1 MEHNISKDDE
11 RRRKQREKAYKKTCD
26 EYLSEIKGL
35 RERSDYLTE
44 FEYFLNLSQK
54 PLQSAELKNRVNKDL
69 IALFCIQAP
78 LELFDALDL
87 HAIKL
92 TGGSHAAQRLSVS
105 SLPVLMCPML
115 KSYIGSLGFE
125 EEGARAYAATILPT
139 TCDWVVKF
147 PEIVKGKIA
156 NLHYLEL
163 PHVKQ
168 TEKSQSRW
176 LEEIFDLKIFLEN
189 LTGRKLQ
196 RQNLISSQK
205 KYMEIWGSFQEL
217 IACKRKNILADI
229 WFTVIANTFML
240 DKVDVWHEKLKLLLD
255 RLQTAVIQENPYKV
269 FLAGSPIIFPNLKIL
284 QLIEQAGM
292 SVCADDLCSSERI
305 FPGAT
310 LYSDASVYGILKAL
324 AERNH
329 KACICPTFTDNDR
342 RVNNILRLTSENNIK
357 GVIFHILKGC
367 HPYDIESI
375 TIEEKLKNQGIK
387 FLKLETDY
395 VKEDSQNILTRLE
408 AFKQTL

>member
-35 RERSDYLTE
+35 RERLDYLTE
-44 FEYFLNLSQK
+44 FEYFLNLSQN
-54 PLQSAELKNRVNKDL
+54 PLQSCELKNRVNKDL

-125 EEGARAYAATILPT
+125 EEGTRAYAATILPT

-147 PEIVKGKIA
+147 PEIVKGKID
-156 NLHYLEL
+156 NLHYLEF

-176 LEEIFDLKIFLEN
+176 LEEIFD
-189 LTGRKLQ
+189 
-196 RQNLISSQK
+196 
-205 KYMEIWGSFQEL
+205 
-217 IACKRKNILADI
+217 
-229 WFTVIANTFML
+229 
-240 DKVDVWHEKLKLLLD
+240 
-255 RLQTAVIQENPYKV
+255 
-269 FLAGSPIIFPNLKIL
+269 
-284 QLIEQAGM
+284 
-292 SVCADDLCSSERI
+292 
-305 FPGAT
+305 
-310 LYSDASVYGILKAL
+310 
-324 AERNH
+324 
-329 KACICPTFTDNDR
+329 
-342 RVNNILRLTSENNIK
+342 
-357 GVIFHILKGC
+357 
-367 HPYDIESI
+367 
-375 TIEEKLKNQGIK
+375 
-387 FLKLETDY
+387 
-395 VKEDSQNILTRLE
+395 
-408 AFKQTL
+408 